1 MASEFLRELWN
12 NLRFALFWLEVRKDV
27 PKKWFAG
34 NYSPIKLARF
44 SMVLLSLLNFSA
56 VALGSP
62 NWNVAS
68 PYSLWLG
75 FASAGYIILALIY
88 MLGFRMW
95 YGLSLVFLVIS
106 AIINY
111 SFDAAGGPDA
121 LSSST
126 NLLFNNVV
134 AFTWLYLVLM
144 GLVLMRYDK
153 GSKLNS
159 VLQES

>member
-12 NLRFALFWLEVRKDV
+12 NIRYALFWLEVRKDV
-27 PKKWFAG
+27 PKRWFKG
-34 NYSPIKLARF
+34 GYSLIKLARF
-44 SMVLLSLLNFSA
+44 SMVFFALINFSA

-62 NWNVAS
+62 NWNSATI
-68 PYSLWLG
+68 YSLWLG
-75 FASAGYIILALIY
+75 FASALYILVGIIY

-95 YGLSLVFLVIS
+95 YGMSSAFLIIS
-106 AIINY
+106 ALINY
-111 SFDAAGGPDA
+111 SIDSTGGPDA
-121 LSSST
+121 LTATPVS
-126 NLLFNNVV
+126 FNNLI
-134 AFTWLYLVLM
+134 ALTWLYLVLM

>member
-1 MASEFLRELWN
+1 MESEFLRELKN
-12 NLRFALFWLEVRKDV
+12 NLRYALFWLEVRKDT
-27 PKKWFAG
+27 PKQWFKG

-44 SMVLLSLLNFSA
+44 SMVFFALINFSA

-62 NWNVAS
+62 NWNSAS
-68 PYSLWLG
+68 LYTLWLG
-75 FASAGYIILALIY
+75 LASAFYIIVAIIY

-95 YGLSLVFLVIS
+95 YGLSSGFLILS

-111 SFDAAGGPDA
+111 MLDSAGGPDA
-121 LSSST
+121 LTST
-126 NLLFNNVV
+126 PASFNNLI
-134 AFTWLYLVLM
+134 ALTWLFLVLM

-153 GSKLNS
+153 GSKLNA